1 MKKILVMAAL
11 AASSLAATAANMA
24 SQPWVL
30 MKLDELRAE
39 FGVTKAVS
47 PMAVDAGTNGTV
59 FAFFEPADVAA
70 LLATNSTSLVVTNGA
85 TFAWVGNGVY
95 TNAQIAS
102 AVFATQTNFV
112 FWGVNSTVVDGV
124 DTFPGVGGFGVTGT
138 YITSKEAK
146 TLTGGGK

>member
-1 MKKILVMAAL
+1 MKKVLVMAAL
-11 AASSLAATAANMA
+11 AASALAATAANMA

-70 LLATNSTSLVVTNGA
+70 LVATNSASAVVTNGA
-85 TFAWVGNGVY
+85 MFAWVGDGVY
-95 TNAQIAS
+95 TNS
-102 AVFATQTNFV
+102 ALGAVTATQTNFV
-112 FWGVNSTVVDGV
+112 YMGIGSSVLDGL
-124 DTFPGVGGFGVTGT
+124 DTFPGVGGFALTGT
-138 YITSKEAK
+138 YITPTDAK
-146 TLTGGGK
+146 AITGGAQ